1 MPTRKIR
8 LLQLILFAGLPAL
21 AMTLPALAQV
31 YRSTDAEG
39 NVTFSDQPTPE
50 SEAVNVPPPNVG
62 DSVEVPPP
70 APEPTPVLKPEP
82 EIAAEKLPSNLEGD
96 LVGYE
101 RKDNNRRSH
110 RYRPREYGHG
120 R

>member
-1 MPTRKIR
+1 MPTRKLR
-8 LLQLILFAGLPAL
+8 LLPLILFVGLPAL
-21 AMTLPALAQV
+21 GMTLPAFGQV

-39 NVTFSDQPTPE
+39 NVTFSDQPTTE
-50 SEAVNVPPPNVG
+50 SEAVNVPQPNVG

-70 APEPTPVLKPEP
+70 APTPELKPEP
-82 EIAAEKLPSNLEGD
+82 EIAVEKLPPELEGD

-101 RKDNNRRSH
+101 KSDNNRH
-110 RYRPREYGHG
+110 RRHRPRPRGHG